1 MAKAWFGLAVFVGMA
16 MMAETAEAHGG
27 VSMEDDICLMK
38 LGPYRSHFTGYQPEQ
53 RSTQEFCEDIPE
65 TGNVVMVMDFMSDE
79 LRGMK
84 TDFRIIRDVKK
95 IGITATIDDLG
106 TEDDIEKATVFY
118 KEPAKYPHGTLSA
131 NHQFNGEGMFIGMV
145 TATANNGEKHVAVF
159 PFSVGVRTYW
169 RYLVMLVVSCA
180 AAFALYRYA
189 ARG

>member
-1 MAKAWFGLAVFVGMA
+1 MGRMWLYAATCVVAMGVG
-16 MMAETAEAHGG
+16 EKAEAHGG

-38 LGPYRSHFTGYQPEQ
+38 LGPFRSHFTGYQPEK

-79 LRGMK
+79 LRAMQ

-95 IGITATIDDLG
+95 IGITATLEDLG
-106 TEDDIEKATVFY
+106 AEEDIRKATVFY
-118 KEPAKYPHGTLSA
+118 KEPSRYPHGTLSA
-131 NHQFNGEGMFIGMV
+131 SYRFEGEGMFIGMV
-145 TATANNGEKHVAVF
+145 TATADDGTKYVSVF

-169 RYLVMLVVSCA
+169 RYLVMLAVSFA

-189 ARG
+189 TRG

>member
-1 MAKAWFGLAVFVGMA
+1 MAFCMA
-16 MMAETAEAHGG
+16 MAIVAETAEAHGG

-38 LGPYRSHFTGYQPEQ
+38 LGPYRSHFTGYQPEK

-84 TDFRIIRDVKK
+84 TDFRIIRDVKQ

-106 TEDDIEKATVFY
+106 SEADIERETVFY
-118 KEPAKYPHGTLSA
+118 KEPSKYPHGTLSA
-131 NHQFNGEGMFIGMV
+131 NYRFEGEGMFVGMV
-145 TATANNGEKHVAVF
+145 TATADDGAKYVSVF

-169 RYLVMLVVSCA
+169 RYLVMLAVSCA

-189 ARG
+189 TRSEGK